1 MLNSFERDTIAEVK
15 ALLAARKPV
24 PHWQKQMLLDL
35 LKREGLSL
43 SSSAIAQASKDGL
56 NVEGV
61 KAL

>member
-15 ALLAARKPV
+15 ALVLAKQPV
-24 PHWQKQMLLDL
+24 PQWQKQLMLDL
-35 LKREGLSL
+35 IRREGLAL
-43 SSSAIAQASKDGL
+43 TAKAIDEARRDGL

>member
-15 ALLAARKPV
+15 ALVLAKQPV
-24 PHWQKQMLLDL
+24 PQWQKQLMLDL
-35 LKREGLSL
+35 LRREGLAL
-43 SSSAIAQASKDGL
+43 TAKAIDEARRDGL